1 MKNNAYI
8 QAIKR
13 QKFARFAAQ
22 FAKFA
27 AAFGLAAV
35 LACGAYTMG
44 NNRGR
49 VAGMMDAAAE
59 IDACESRGG
68 NGYFIDAAGV
78 HCLYE

>member
-44 NNRGR
+44 QNRGYSAGL
-49 VAGMMDAAAE
+49 VAGAMELNDC
-59 IDACESRGG
+59 IDRGG
-68 NGYFIDAAGV
+68 NGYFTDGDGF

>member
-8 QAIKR
+8 KAIKR

-35 LACGAYTMG
+35 LACVAYTMG
-44 NNRGR
+44 QNRGYS
-49 VAGMMDAAAE
+49 AGLIAGAMELND
-59 IDACESRGG
+59 CENRGG
-68 NGYFIDAAGV
+68 NGYFIDGDGFR
-78 HCLYE
+78 CLYE